1 MLSLLCNSLI
11 LLTECEDRSNTLR
24 CELIAERRCL
34 TPSPL
39 TVVIPSHGV
48 RPTIPIRDAQTY
60 LILSEHLLERLTIN
74 RVLIEERLHHF
85 VSERLLKPTFCK
97 STTTQIPI
105 GLRLLWVREHL
116 TALITHELVI
126 NLPKTTRPRATSR
139 QCFPSEVVVIHNVD
153 VVVQVPTRTIG
164 VRHDKKVCTVHAL
177 GKLHTEVMHAL
188 DVLRIIHIELLR
200 REILR
205 VGVHLVATTN
215 CRDLLST
222 RNKRLR
228 FPHRARVPLSTG
240 VLILILKAL
249 ITIPTCTVQRVRNS

>member
-1 MLSLLCNSLI
+1 M
-11 LLTECEDRSNTLR
+11 
-24 CELIAERRCL
+24 
-34 TPSPL
+34 
-39 TVVIPSHGV
+39 
-48 RPTIPIRDAQTY
+48 
-60 LILSEHLLERLTIN
+60 
-74 RVLIEERLHHF
+74 
-85 VSERLLKPTFCK
+85 
-97 STTTQIPI
+97 
-105 GLRLLWVREHL
+105 
-116 TALITHELVI
+116 
-126 NLPKTTRPRATSR
+126 
-139 QCFPSEVVVIHNVD
+139 IHNVD

-228 FPHRARVPLSTG
+228 FPHRARVPLSTC
-240 VLILILKAL
+240 VLILILKTL
-249 ITIPTCTVQRVRNS
+249 ITVPTRPVQRISNSGACIRRRLYVDRTHRLTSSPNNARTSARTASTSRRSSSLTAVPARTTWFRFTPTRRNCSTALACSGDGLGTAA

>member
-60 LILSEHLLERLTIN
+60 LMLSEHLLERLTIN

-126 NLPKTTRPRATSR
+126 NLPKTT
-139 QCFPSEVVVIHNVD
+139 
-153 VVVQVPTRTIG
+153 
-164 VRHDKKVCTVHAL
+164 
-177 GKLHTEVMHAL
+177 
-188 DVLRIIHIELLR
+188 
-200 REILR
+200 
-205 VGVHLVATTN
+205 
-215 CRDLLST
+215 
-222 RNKRLR
+222 
-228 FPHRARVPLSTG
+228 
-240 VLILILKAL
+240 
-249 ITIPTCTVQRVRNS
+249 

>member
-1 MLSLLCNSLI
+1 M
-11 LLTECEDRSNTLR
+11 
-24 CELIAERRCL
+24 
-34 TPSPL
+34 
-39 TVVIPSHGV
+39 
-48 RPTIPIRDAQTY
+48 
-60 LILSEHLLERLTIN
+60 LSEHLLERLTIN
-74 RVLIEERLHHF
+74 RALIEERLHHY
-85 VSERLLKPTFCK
+85 VSELLLETAVLERAA
-97 STTTQIPI
+97 TQIPI
-105 GLRLLWVREHL
+105 RLGHLWIRKHL

-200 REILR
+200 REVLR

-215 CRDLLST
+215 CTDLLST
-222 RNKRLR
+222 RNNRLR
-228 FPHRARVPLSTG
+228 STHRARVPLSTG

-249 ITIPTCTVQRVRNS
+249 ITIPTSAVQRVRNS